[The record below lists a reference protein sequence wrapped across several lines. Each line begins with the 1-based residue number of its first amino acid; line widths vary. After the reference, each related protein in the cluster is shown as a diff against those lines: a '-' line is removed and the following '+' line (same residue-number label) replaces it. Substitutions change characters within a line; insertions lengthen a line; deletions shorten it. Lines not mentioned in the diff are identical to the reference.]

1 MDNLACNEEH
11 GDLLLGGQGD
21 RLKGRNVGADHE
33 EMWILRQ
40 CRDLRIG
47 QIVAVERRAVG
58 QVSRAPNRGA
68 RTGTPAR
75 LVMPGPLMSDGIRE
89 ASAWPRTGRPA
100 IGDSR
105 LFSVMGAPA
114 EVRTPAR
121 TLVST
126 LRNTVP

>member
-11 GDLLLGGQGD
+11 SDLLLGGQGD

-58 QVSRAPNRGA
+58 QVSRAQNRRAVRVGDA
-68 RTGTPAR
+68 
-75 LVMPGPLMSDGIRE
+75 LVSLRDLIDDSLGRH
-89 ASAWPRTGRPA
+89 AWKWSLPDMRRVRDRIA
-100 IGDSR
+100 
-105 LFSVMGAPA
+105 GAPN
-114 EVRTPAR
+114 P
-121 TLVST
+121 
-126 LRNTVP
+126 LRGL